1 MRHILNEGVMTTQR
15 RSKAKSG
22 STDASREKRIAALV
36 NERQTEYGRD
46 EIICSI
52 IQAWAEANSVS
63 LRTLDRSERLA
74 RFMEVRPAGLLRN
87 ELLTSVGTLTLKDVE
102 VAFENLID
110 AARKRSEGVVYTPN
124 YIIDYLIQRCA
135 DKRLSKTLPRLLD
148 PACGGG
154 GFVIRAA
161 PILAKTF
168 GVSLEQVIRES
179 LHGMDISPEA
189 VECAAISLDL
199 FCAEQKLTTPLSHN
213 VFRVGDSL
221 LTSANEISQTFG
233 VPDGGFDLL
242 TTNPPYVKLQN
253 LDDAY
258 RVQLSEAYAEF
269 AQGSYS
275 LAMLFL
281 IAGHRMLSSSGMLG
295 FITQNNLFTSLA
307 GVGVRNYLQK
317 SRCLHSIVDF
327 EHFKVFNNASAYTC
341 LMFLDND
348 ARDSFGYTTCSDPK
362 AQLSQLGDQSFH
374 TINLRSLDKNKWRL
388 TAPHHLR
395 NVNRLETFGTPLGVL
410 ADIRVGFATL
420 KDSVF
425 LLNGRSDQES
435 IESGITVPAIKIAEF
450 SSELDLAA
458 NARRIIRPYRKN
470 GNRWIPLTPDEIQ
483 NKFPNAY
490 SYLEAHKA
498 DLEERG
504 KGKKLPTNFYEWG
517 RSQCMEANGP
527 KLLTK
532 TFSKGPQF
540 ILDNTASLF
549 CNGYS
554 VKPKVNGDLF
564 GPAIDIHVLQR
575 ILNSKVMD
583 YYTRLTSFQIE
594 GGYQCF
600 QKNFI
605 ERFSIPEI
613 SDAERSEIMALDG
626 EEREHLIAKIF
637 GICYTVIM
645 EVVPSS

>member
-1 MRHILNEGVMTTQR
+1 MTALR
-15 RSKAKSG
+15 RKKGKLGA
-22 STDASREKRIAALV
+22 TDASREKRIAALV
-36 NERQTEYGRD
+36 NAHQTEYGRNAT
-46 EIICSI
+46 ICSI
-52 IQAWAEANSVS
+52 ILAWAEANGIS
-63 LRTLDRSERLA
+63 LKTLERSCSIA
-74 RFMEVRPAGLLRN
+74 RYMGGRPAGLLQTQ
-87 ELLTSVGTLTLKDVE
+87 LTTSVGTLTLKDVE
-102 VAFENLID
+102 VAFENLIE

-124 YIIDYLIQRCA
+124 YIIDYVIQRCA
-135 DKRLSKTLPRLLD
+135 DKRLPKTLPRLLD

-161 PILAKTF
+161 PILAKMY
-168 GVSLEQVIRES
+168 GVSLERVVHES
-179 LHGMDISPEA
+179 LHGMDVSPEA

-199 FCAEQKLTTPLSHN
+199 FCAEQKLTLPLLRD

-221 LTSANEISQTFG
+221 LSPANEVSNTFG
-233 VPDGGFDLL
+233 VPEGGFDLI

-269 AQGSYS
+269 AHGSYS

-307 GVGVRNYLQK
+307 GVGVREYLQK
-317 SRCLHSIVDF
+317 ARCVHSIVDF

-341 LMFLDND
+341 LIFLDNA
-348 ARDSFGYTTCSDPK
+348 ARESFGYTTCSNPK
-362 AQLSQLGDQSFH
+362 SQLSNLRDDSFH
-374 TINLRSLDKNKWRL
+374 PINLSSLQKSKWRL
-388 TAPHHLR
+388 TASHHLK
-395 NVNRLETFGTPLGVL
+395 NINSLETVGTPLGEL

-425 LLNGRSDQES
+425 LLNGSSEQQE
-435 IESGITVPAIKIAEF
+435 IESGITVPAIKISEI
-450 SSELDLAA
+450 STELDLTAKQ
-458 NARRIIRPYRKN
+458 RRIIRPYRKS
-470 GNRWIPLTPDEIQ
+470 GKRWIPLTPEEIKSQ
-483 NKFPNAY
+483 YPGAFAY
-490 SYLEAHKA
+490 LKAHKV

-517 RSQCMEANGP
+517 RTQCMEAPGP

-540 ILDNTASLF
+540 ILDNTDSLF

-554 VKPKVNGDLF
+554 VKPKVTSGLF
-564 GPAIDIHVLQR
+564 GSAIDIRVLQR
-575 ILNSKVMD
+575 ILNSRVMD
-583 YYTRLTSFQIE
+583 YYARLTAFQIE

-605 ERFSIPEI
+605 ERFSIPAISSEESNEI
-613 SDAERSEIMALDG
+613 MRCDGEELECVIAQIFGISYSEIM
-626 EEREHLIAKIF
+626 EI
-637 GICYTVIM
+637 
-645 EVVPSS
+645 VPPS

>member
-1 MRHILNEGVMTTQR
+1 MIGQIKSKRKKETT
-15 RSKAKSG
+15 
-22 STDASREKRIAALV
+22 DVSREKRIAALV
-36 NERQTEYGRD
+36 NEHQKEHGRD
-46 EIICSI
+46 ATISSI
-52 IQAWAEANSVS
+52 IQAWAVANGVA
-63 LRTLDRSERLA
+63 LRKLNRSDRLA
-74 RFMEVRPAGLLRN
+74 RSVGVRPAGLLQKA
-87 ELLTSVGTLTLKDVE
+87 LLTSVGTFSLKDVE

-135 DKRLSKTLPRLLD
+135 EKRQPRSLPRLLD

-161 PILAKTF
+161 PILAKKY
-168 GVSLEQVIRES
+168 GVSLERVIAES
-179 LHGMDISPEA
+179 LHGMDVSREA
-189 VECAAISLDL
+189 VECAAISLEL
-199 FCAEQKLTTPLSHN
+199 FCAEANLFATVPRE

-221 LTSANEISQTFG
+221 LTPAKEICKSFG
-233 VPDGGFDLL
+233 VPHGGFDLI

-253 LDDAY
+253 LEDAY
-258 RVQLSEAYAEF
+258 RIQLSETYPEF

-275 LAMLFL
+275 LAILFL
-281 IAGHRMLSSSGMLG
+281 IAGHRMLNSSGFLG

-307 GVGVRNYLQK
+307 GVGVRDYLQK
-317 SRCLHSIVDF
+317 TRCLHSIVDF

-341 LMFLDND
+341 LIFLDNA
-348 ARDSFGYTTCSDPK
+348 ARETFGYTTCSDPK
-362 AQLSQLGDQSFH
+362 TQLSHLRDDNFH
-374 TINLRSLDKNKWRL
+374 SINFSSLQKEKWRL
-388 TAPHHLR
+388 TAPHHLK
-395 NVNRLETFGTPLGVL
+395 NINRLETVGTPLGDL

-425 LLNGRSDQES
+425 LLNGHSEHQA

-450 SSELDLAA
+450 ATEKELAG
-458 NARRIIRPYRKN
+458 NKRRIIRPYRKN
-470 GNRWIPLTPDEIQ
+470 GKRWIPLPPDEIKKQ
-483 NKFPNAY
+483 FPNAY

-498 DLEERG
+498 ELAERG
-504 KGKKLPTNFYEWG
+504 KGKKLPANFYEWG
-517 RSQCMEANGP
+517 RSQCMEATGP

-540 ILDNTASLF
+540 ILDKTDSLF

-554 VKPKVNGDLF
+554 VKPKVTADLF
-564 GPAIDIHVLQR
+564 GSAIDIRVLQR

-583 YYTRLTSFQIE
+583 YYTRLTAFQIE

-605 ERFSIPEI
+605 ERFSIPAI
-613 SDAERSEIMALDG
+613 SATENKAIMALDG
-626 EEREHLIAKIF
+626 EDRERFIAKIF
-637 GICYTVIM
+637 GISYAEIM
-645 EVVPSS
+645 EIVPPS

>member
-1 MRHILNEGVMTTQR
+1 MTVQKRT
-15 RSKAKSG
+15 KAKSG
-22 STDASREKRIAALV
+22 ATDASRERRIAALV
-36 NERQTEYGRD
+36 NARQTEYGRAAT
-46 EIICSI
+46 ISSI
-52 IQAWAEANSVS
+52 IRAWAEANGVS
-63 LRTLDRSERLA
+63 LKTLDRSDRLA
-74 RFMEVRPAGLLRN
+74 GCLGVSPAGVLQN
-87 ELLTSVGTLTLKDVE
+87 ELLTSVGAFTLKDVE

-124 YIIDYLIQRCA
+124 YIIDYLIQCCA
-135 DKRLSKTLPRLLD
+135 DKRQPKTLPRLLD

-161 PILAKTF
+161 PILAKTY
-168 GVSLEQVIRES
+168 GVSLEQVIAES
-179 LHGMDISPEA
+179 LHGMDVSREA

-199 FCAEQKLTTPLSHN
+199 FCAEQKLTKPISREL
-213 VFRVGDSL
+213 FRVGDSL
-221 LTSANEISQTFG
+221 LTPTKEICKSFG
-233 VPDGGFDLL
+233 VPDDGFDLI

-258 RVQLSEAYAEF
+258 RIQLSEAYAEF

-307 GVGVRNYLQK
+307 GVGVRDYLQK
-317 SRCLHSIVDF
+317 TRCLHSIVDF

-341 LMFLDND
+341 LIFLDNAVRD
-348 ARDSFGYTTCSDPK
+348 AFGYTTCANPK
-362 AQLSQLGDQSFH
+362 TELSQLRDDSFH
-374 TINLRSLDKNKWRL
+374 PINLSGLQKDKWRL
-388 TAPHHLR
+388 TAPHHLK
-395 NVNRLETFGTPLGVL
+395 NINRLESVGTPLGDL

-425 LLNGRSDQES
+425 LLNGRSEQQAVEN
-435 IESGITVPAIKIAEF
+435 GITVPAIKIAEF
-450 SSELDLAA
+450 SSELDLAT
-458 NARRIIRPYRKN
+458 NKRRIIRPYRKS
-470 GNRWIPLTPDEIQ
+470 GKRWIPLTPDEI
-483 NKFPNAY
+483 KARFPNAY

-498 DLEERG
+498 ELAERG

-517 RSQCMEANGP
+517 RSQCMEAIGP

-540 ILDNTASLF
+540 ILDNTDSLF

-554 VKPKVNGDLF
+554 VKPKATADLF
-564 GPAIDIHVLQR
+564 GSAIDICVLQR

-583 YYTRLTSFQIE
+583 YYTRLTAFQIE

-605 ERFSIPEI
+605 ERFSIPAI
-613 SDAERSEIMALDG
+613 SVAESSEIMGLDG
-626 EEREHLIAKIF
+626 EDRECLIAKIF
-637 GICYTVIM
+637 GISYAEIM
-645 EVVPSS
+645 EIVPLS

>member
-1 MRHILNEGVMTTQR
+1 MTTQR
-15 RSKAKSG
+15 RSKPKSAA
-22 STDASREKRIAALV
+22 TDASREKRIAALV
-36 NERQTEYGRD
+36 NERQREYGRD
-46 EIICSI
+46 ATISSI
-52 IQAWAEANSVS
+52 IHAWAEANGVS
-63 LRTLDRSERLA
+63 LRTLDRSDRLA
-74 RFMEVRPAGLLRN
+74 RCLGVRPAGLLQN
-87 ELLTSVGTLTLKDVE
+87 EILTLVGTLSLKDVE

-135 DKRLSKTLPRLLD
+135 EKRLPRTLPRLLD

-161 PILAKTF
+161 PILAKAY
-168 GVSLEQVIRES
+168 GVSLERVIAES
-179 LHGMDISPEA
+179 LHGMDVSSEA

-199 FCAEQKLTTPLSHN
+199 FCAERKLTKQIARE

-221 LTSANEISQTFG
+221 LTPTKTICQTFG
-233 VPDGGFDLL
+233 VPHGGFDLI

-253 LDDAY
+253 LDDTY
-258 RVQLSEAYAEF
+258 RVQLSDAYSEF

-281 IAGHRMLSSSGMLG
+281 IAGHRMLSCSGLLG

-307 GVGVRNYLQK
+307 GVGVRDYLQK
-317 SRCLHSIVDF
+317 ARCLHSIVDF

-341 LMFLDND
+341 LIFLDN
-348 ARDSFGYTTCSDPK
+348 ATRESFGYTTCSDPK
-362 AQLSQLGDQSFH
+362 TQLSQLRDDSFH
-374 TINLRSLDKNKWRL
+374 TIILSNLQKDKWRL
-388 TAPHHLR
+388 TAPHHL
-395 NVNRLETFGTPLGVL
+395 NNINRLETVGTPLGDL

-425 LLNGRSDQES
+425 LLNGRSEQQA

-450 SSELDLAA
+450 SAELDLAA
-458 NARRIIRPYRKN
+458 NKRRVIRPYRKN
-470 GNRWIPLTPDEIQ
+470 DKRWIPLTPDEIKTQ
-483 NKFPNAY
+483 FPIAY
-490 SYLEAHKA
+490 AYLEAHKA
-498 DLEERG
+498 ELAERG
-504 KGKKLPTNFYEWG
+504 KGKKLPANFYEWG
-517 RSQCMEANGP
+517 RSQCMEATGP

-532 TFSKGPQF
+532 TFSKGPLF
-540 ILDNTASLF
+540 ILDNTDSLF

-554 VKPKVNGDLF
+554 VKPKPTADLF
-564 GPAIDIHVLQR
+564 AFTIDIRVLQR

-583 YYTRLTSFQIE
+583 YYTRLTAFQIE

-605 ERFSIPEI
+605 ERFSVPAI
-613 SDAERSEIMALDG
+613 SASETSEIMALDG
-626 EEREHLIAKIF
+626 EERESLIAKLF
-637 GICYTVIM
+637 GISYAEIM
-645 EVVPSS
+645 EIVTPS

>member
-1 MRHILNEGVMTTQR
+1 MTAQR

-22 STDASREKRIAALV
+22 ATDASREKRIAALV
-36 NERQTEYGRD
+36 NERQAEYGRD
-46 EIICSI
+46 ATICSI
-52 IQAWAEANSVS
+52 IQAWAEANGVS
-63 LRTLDRSERLA
+63 LRTLDRSDRIA
-74 RFMEVRPAGLLRN
+74 RCMGVRPAGLLQN

-110 AARKRSEGVVYTPN
+110 VTRKRSEGVVYTPN

-135 DKRLSKTLPRLLD
+135 DKRLPKTLPRLLD

-161 PILAKTF
+161 PILAETY

-179 LHGMDISPEA
+179 LHGMDVSPEA
-189 VECAAISLDL
+189 VESAAISLDL
-199 FCAEQKLTTPLSHN
+199 FCAEQKLTGPVSRE

-221 LTSANEISQTFG
+221 LTPANEISQNFG
-233 VPDGGFDLL
+233 VLHGGFDLI

-258 RVQLSEAYAEF
+258 RVQLSEAFAEF
-269 AQGSYS
+269 AHGSYS

-281 IAGHRMLSSSGMLG
+281 IAGHRMLSCSGMLG

-307 GVGVRNYLQK
+307 GVGVRDYLQK
-317 SRCLHSIVDF
+317 ARCMHSIVDF
-327 EHFKVFNNASAYTC
+327 AHFKVFNNASAYTC
-341 LMFLDND
+341 LIFLDNA
-348 ARDSFGYTTCSDPK
+348 AREAFGYTTCSDPK
-362 AQLSQLGDQSFH
+362 TQLSQLRDDSFYP
-374 TINLRSLDKNKWRL
+374 INLSSLQKDKWRL
-388 TAPHHLR
+388 TAPHHLK
-395 NVNRLETFGTPLGVL
+395 NINRLETVGTPLGHL

-425 LLNGRSDQES
+425 LLNGRSEQHA

-450 SSELDLAA
+450 SAELDLAS
-458 NARRIIRPYRKN
+458 NKRRIIRPYRKS
-470 GNRWIPLTPDEIQ
+470 GKRWIPLTPDQIKIQ
-483 NKFPNAY
+483 FPNAY
-490 SYLEAHKA
+490 SYLEEHKA
-498 DLEERG
+498 DLAKRG

-540 ILDNTASLF
+540 ILDNTDSLF

-554 VKPKVNGDLF
+554 VKPKATGDLF
-564 GPAIDIHVLQR
+564 GSAIDIRVLQR

-583 YYTRLTSFQIE
+583 YYTRLTAFQIE

-605 ERFSIPEI
+605 ERFSIPAI
-613 SDAERSEIMALDG
+613 TTAESSEIMGLAG
-626 EEREHLIAKIF
+626 EERECRIAKIF
-637 GICYTVIM
+637 SISYAEIM
-645 EVVPSS
+645 EIVPPL

>member
-1 MRHILNEGVMTTQR
+1 MTTQS

-22 STDASREKRIAALV
+22 ATDASREKRIAALV

-46 EIICSI
+46 ATICSI
-52 IQAWAEANSVS
+52 IKAWGEANGVS
-63 LRTLDRSERLA
+63 LRTLDRSDRIG
-74 RFMEVRPAGLLRN
+74 RCMGVRPAGLLQS
-87 ELLTSVGTLTLKDVE
+87 ELLTSVGTFTLKDVE

-161 PILAKTF
+161 PILAKTY
-168 GVSLEQVIRES
+168 GISLEQVISEC
-179 LHGMDISPEA
+179 LHGMDVSPEA

-199 FCAEQKLTTPLSHN
+199 FCAEQKLTKPLSRD

-221 LTSANEISQTFG
+221 LTPANEISQTFG
-233 VPDGGFDLL
+233 VPDGGFDLI

-258 RVQLSEAYAEF
+258 RVQLSEAYAAF

-281 IAGHRMLSSSGMLG
+281 IAGHRMLSCSGMLG

-307 GVGVRNYLQK
+307 GVGVRDYLQK
-317 SRCLHSIVDF
+317 ARCLHSIVDF

-341 LMFLDND
+341 LIFLDS
-348 ARDSFGYTTCSDPK
+348 AVRDSFGYTTCSDLK
-362 AQLSQLGDQSFH
+362 VQLSQLRDDSFH
-374 TINLRSLDKNKWRL
+374 PINLSSLQKDKWRL
-388 TAPHHLR
+388 TAPHHLK
-395 NVNRLETFGTPLGVL
+395 NINRLETVGTPLGDL

-425 LLNGRSDQES
+425 LLNGRSEQQA

-450 SSELDLAA
+450 STELDLAA
-458 NARRIIRPYRKN
+458 NKRRIIRPYRKS
-470 GNRWIPLTPDEIQ
+470 GKRWIPLTPDEIKTQ
-483 NKFPNAY
+483 FPNAY
-490 SYLEAHKA
+490 SYLEAHKV
-498 DLEERG
+498 DLAERG

-517 RSQCMEANGP
+517 RSQCMEATGP

-540 ILDNTASLF
+540 ILDNTDSLF

-554 VKPKVNGDLF
+554 VKPKATTDLF
-564 GPAIDIHVLQR
+564 GSAIDIRVLQR
-575 ILNSKVMD
+575 ILNSKVMN
-583 YYTRLTSFQIE
+583 YYTRLTSFQID

-605 ERFSIPEI
+605 ERFSIPVI
-613 SDAERSEIMALDG
+613 TSAENIEIMGLNG
-626 EEREHLIAKIF
+626 EERECLIAKIF
-637 GICYTVIM
+637 GISYMEIM
-645 EVVPSS
+645 EIVSSS

>member
-1 MRHILNEGVMTTQR
+1 MTAQR

-22 STDASREKRIAALV
+22 ATDASREKRIAALV
-36 NERQTEYGRD
+36 NERQTEHGRD
-46 EIICSI
+46 ATICSI
-52 IQAWAEANSVS
+52 IQAWAEANGVS
-63 LRTLDRSERLA
+63 LRTLERSDRIA
-74 RFMEVRPAGLLRN
+74 RCMGARPAGLLQN
-87 ELLTSVGTLTLKDVE
+87 DLLTSVGTLTLKDVE

-161 PILAKTF
+161 PILAKTY

-179 LHGMDISPEA
+179 LHGMDVSPEA

-199 FCAEQKLTTPLSHN
+199 FCAEQKLTKPLSRD
-213 VFRVGDSL
+213 VFRVGDSV
-221 LTSANEISQTFG
+221 LTPANEISQTFG
-233 VPDGGFDLL
+233 VPDGGFDLI

-281 IAGHRMLSSSGMLG
+281 VAGHRMLSCSGMLG

-307 GVGVRNYLQK
+307 GVGVRDYLQK
-317 SRCLHSIVDF
+317 ARCLHSIVDF
-327 EHFKVFNNASAYTC
+327 EHSKVFNNASAYTC
-341 LMFLDND
+341 LIFLDNA
-348 ARDSFGYTTCSDPK
+348 ARESFGYTTCSDPK
-362 AQLSQLGDQSFH
+362 TQLSQLRDDRFH
-374 TINLRSLDKNKWRL
+374 PIILSSLQKDKWRL
-388 TAPHHLR
+388 TAPHHLK
-395 NVNRLETFGTPLGVL
+395 NINRLETVGTPLGDL

-425 LLNGRSDQES
+425 LLNGRSEQQA

-450 SSELDLAA
+450 SAELDLAA
-458 NARRIIRPYRKN
+458 NKRRIIRPYRKS
-470 GNRWIPLTPDEIQ
+470 GKRWIPLTPDEIKTQ
-483 NKFPNAY
+483 FPNAY

-498 DLEERG
+498 DLAERG

-517 RSQCMEANGP
+517 RSQCMEATGP

-540 ILDNTASLF
+540 ILDNTDSLF

-554 VKPKVNGDLF
+554 VRPKVTGDLC
-564 GPAIDIHVLQR
+564 GSAIDIRVLQR

-583 YYTRLTSFQIE
+583 YYTRLTAFQIE

-605 ERFSIPEI
+605 ERFSIPAI
-613 SDAERSEIMALDG
+613 SAAESSEIMRLDG
-626 EEREHLIAKIF
+626 EERECLIAKIF
-637 GICYTVIM
+637 GISYAEIM
-645 EVVPSS
+645 EIVPPL